1 MEFGNIQAVSKF
13 NDKYKELLYEDE
25 EVFKLK
31 QEELISKIVK
41 KYGGSRATIMRVL
54 SNYGIHKMKTCL
66 FSMDSRAT
74 KPTGSRRKSA
84 ADDKKTE

>member
-1 MEFGNIQAVSKF
+1 M
-13 NDKYKELLYEDE
+13 
-25 EVFKLK
+25 FKLK

-54 SNYGIHKMKTCL
+54 VNYGIHKMKTCL
-66 FSMDSRAT
+66 FSMDSQATKPAAT